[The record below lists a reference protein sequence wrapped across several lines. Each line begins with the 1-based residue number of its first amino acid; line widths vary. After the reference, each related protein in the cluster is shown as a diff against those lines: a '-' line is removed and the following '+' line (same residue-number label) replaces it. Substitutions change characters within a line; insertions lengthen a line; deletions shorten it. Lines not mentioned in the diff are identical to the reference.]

1 MNRVRYTVND
11 VNNNRFYQMP
21 KFLFEGEFKNLSND
35 ARILYSLLRDRHE
48 LSMSNGWINEKGEV
62 YLIFTREDMS
72 ELLGCSQPTLRKAIK
87 QLIGAGLMEE
97 ERQGANRPNR
107 IYLTVINIKNEK
119 LKNHKK
125 EEEGSPEVD
134 DNNTKMECKKISVG
148 SENNLQSGMKESF
161 SQDCKDFSPNDT
173 DINNTN
179 INDTEYK
186 SISQSIN
193 SDEIKTDGQIDN
205 ISTHLIEDYKRTIIN
220 CELQG
225 IDEKY
230 QVAVAHAIR
239 LLYLDIENKKRI
251 NIGDSIIPVEML
263 KKDMD
268 KLNFFIIEHAVNK
281 FKEASREKEIRNKIG
296 YLKACI
302 YNSIHEMD
310 VDIDS
315 ELRYQGLI

>member
-107 IYLTVINIKNEK
+107 IYLTVINIKNENP
-119 LKNHKK
+119 KNPKK
-125 EEEGSPEVD
+125 EEEGSPKVD

-161 SQDCKDFSPNDT
+161 GQDCKDFSPNDT

-193 SDEIKTDGQIDN
+193 GQTDRSIRLMDNYNKTIK
-205 ISTHLIEDYKRTIIN
+205 N
-220 CELQG
+220 CELYA

-230 QVAVAHAIR
+230 QNAVAHAIK
-239 LLYLDIENKKRI
+239 LFYLDIENKKRI
-251 NIGDSIIPVEML
+251 NIGDNIVPVEML
-263 KKDMD
+263 KEDLE
-268 KLNFFIIEHAVNK
+268 KLNFFVIEHAVNK

-296 YLKACI
+296 YLKSCI
-302 YNSIHEMD
+302 YNSIHEID